1 MVAVFTTLLVFF
13 KMREGG
19 RRVIA
24 RGHDLDVVSRLGNF
38 HLVNAN
44 ISVLPRTTSRP
55 PRSAACLHYVT
66 CTTFFNAVR
75 GRTKGH
81 RVERTPHVRVSG
93 VPACHKKQ
101 INLSPVCC
109 VPQSLMTRQSP
120 DSILFSRVAD
130 LGRRLAP
137 QPDARRSPRFP
148 RRSVAM
154 DYAGK
159 ANELMAKARKKLAV
173 RSRPAAPRPG
183 PHPRGAARTS
193 ERIHAPPGRSLPAPA
208 PRRRIR
214 PVHPRSCT
222 PRSRA
227 PS

>member
-1 MVAVFTTLLVFF
+1 MQLPPCDPSTFRSSLARHRDRHAV
-13 KMREGG
+13 
-19 RRVIA
+19 RRA
-24 RGHDLDVVSRLGNF
+24 
-38 HLVNAN
+38 
-44 ISVLPRTTSRP
+44 
-55 PRSAACLHYVT
+55 
-66 CTTFFNAVR
+66 CTTCSAFVNVVR

-101 INLSPVCC
+101 INLSPACC

-120 DSILFSRVAD
+120 DSILFSRVVD

-183 PHPRGAARTS
+183 PTPVVPR

-214 PVHPRSCT
+214 PVHPRSRT